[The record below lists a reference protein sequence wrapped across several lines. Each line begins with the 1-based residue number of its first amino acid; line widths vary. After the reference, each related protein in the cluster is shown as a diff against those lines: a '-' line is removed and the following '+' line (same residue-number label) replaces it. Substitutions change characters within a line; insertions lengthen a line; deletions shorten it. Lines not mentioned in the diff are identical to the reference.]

1 MIVVLMLR
9 NYFILQVEKRE
20 FEIYVANFLKQIKVL
35 YTRFIVLSHNE
46 LKYYKQSIPSIDHK

>member
-1 MIVVLMLR
+1 MLR

-20 FEIYVANFLKQIKVL
+20 FEIYVTNFLKQIKVL